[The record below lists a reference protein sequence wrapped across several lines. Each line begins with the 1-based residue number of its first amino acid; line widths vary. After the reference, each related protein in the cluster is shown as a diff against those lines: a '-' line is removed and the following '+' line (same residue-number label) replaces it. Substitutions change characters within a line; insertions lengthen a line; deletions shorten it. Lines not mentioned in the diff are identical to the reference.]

1 MSHLCIMC
9 GVFFAPVLV
18 SIALIGWGLSSKLID
33 WGDLK
38 DRKIIVAEI
47 GIALLALSFVWMF
60 IQLFHYEDV
69 RYLHLFGPSFVGL
82 GITSIGIYRMRGD
95 VNFTGVDYAY
105 TGIALF
111 FGSLVWIFW
120 VLQAF
125 S

>member
-9 GVFFAPVLV
+9 GVFFGPVLV